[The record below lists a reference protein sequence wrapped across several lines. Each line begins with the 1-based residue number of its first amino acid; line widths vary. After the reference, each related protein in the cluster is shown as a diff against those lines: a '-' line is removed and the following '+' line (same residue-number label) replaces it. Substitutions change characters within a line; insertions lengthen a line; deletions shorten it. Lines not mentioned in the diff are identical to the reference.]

1 MLLKSKPVIK
11 FTHQRT
17 ICIRCVKYVLVVE
30 HAWTYMLFMTP
41 SFLSVYC
48 SYSIMRECW
57 NDDKES
63 RPTFLELKEE
73 FDGLITQEER
83 YNYLILDLD
92 LAAEGP
98 SPPAEGEAAS
108 SSTGSH

>member
-1 MLLKSKPVIK
+1 
-11 FTHQRT
+11 
-17 ICIRCVKYVLVVE
+17 
-30 HAWTYMLFMTP
+30 MTVTSD

-57 NDDKES
+57 NDDRES

>member
-1 MLLKSKPVIK
+1 
-11 FTHQRT
+11 
-17 ICIRCVKYVLVVE
+17 
-30 HAWTYMLFMTP
+30 MTVTSD